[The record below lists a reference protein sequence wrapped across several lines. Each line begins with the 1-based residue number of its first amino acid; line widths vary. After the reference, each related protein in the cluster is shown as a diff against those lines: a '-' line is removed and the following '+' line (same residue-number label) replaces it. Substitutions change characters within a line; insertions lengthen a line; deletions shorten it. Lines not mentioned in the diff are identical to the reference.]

1 MPGNKYDALFEDN
14 KNKGEEIKQP
24 EQAVEKTPKS
34 EEEVAKE
41 QEAREAKKEN
51 NAKQA
56 EVRIGEIKD
65 NLEKAYN
72 GESQN
77 ENTTEKSEGAEVSEE
92 EISKIAGL
100 FSYKINH
107 VSELYNNKAENY
119 VFDNELEDA
128 FKKAKESPA
137 VMSAVE
143 ETVTGVLGDKVR
155 LIPMMGGGAGAKA
168 IVEKLHTLMPEVVEN
183 AVAKG
188 LQEMTTYENK
198 DISAFSQDVMKTKD
212 ALGISNEYTI
222 SLLNKGLE
230 LLIAKLKKVQEQNT
244 IALASE
250 KNSES
255 EKARIQEQMKSID
268 SYIEQQKQR
277 TTEITKKISS
287 EN

>member
-14 KNKGEEIKQP
+14 KDKGEKLPQP
-24 EQAVEKTPKS
+24 EQAVEKTSKS

-51 NAKQA
+51 NAKQT

-65 NLEKAYN
+65 NLEKAY
-72 GESQN
+72 
-77 ENTTEKSEGAEVSEE
+77 EGDTQKQPEGVEISEE
-92 EISKIAGL
+92 EISKITGL

-107 VSELYNNKAENY
+107 MSELYDNVAENY
-119 VFDNELEDA
+119 TFDKELDDA
-128 FKKAKESPA
+128 FNKAKESPV

-143 ETVTGVLGDKVR
+143 KTVTEVLGDKVR

-168 IVEKLHTLMPEVVEN
+168 IIEKLHTLMPEVVEN

-198 DISAFSQDVMKTKD
+198 DIPAFSQDVMKTKD
-212 ALGISNEYTI
+212 ALSISNEYTAH
-222 SLLNKGLE
+222 LLNKGLE
-230 LLIAKLKKVQEQNT
+230 LLIANLKKVQEQNT
-244 IALASE
+244 VTLANEKISE
-250 KNSES
+250 T
-255 EKARIQEQMKSID
+255 EKIRIQEQMKSID

-277 TTEITKKISS
+277 TTEITKEISS
-287 EN
+287 NS